1 MTTISPDVERYF
13 AAHYDLRIGVVDGEI
28 LLRPF
33 GGGRFDYEPVED
45 IDHAHVVAKAMVLN
59 REIVALERAE
69 DDRRCGF
76 GPDHEA
82 VHERHDALRGL

>member
-13 AAHYDLRIGVVDGEI
+13 AVHYDLQIEAVDGEI

-33 GGGRFDYEPVED
+33 GGGRFDYEPADD
-45 IDHAHVVAKAMVLN
+45 IDHAHVVAGAMALN

-76 GPDHEA
+76 GPSYQA
-82 VHERHDALRGL
+82 VHERHEALRGL